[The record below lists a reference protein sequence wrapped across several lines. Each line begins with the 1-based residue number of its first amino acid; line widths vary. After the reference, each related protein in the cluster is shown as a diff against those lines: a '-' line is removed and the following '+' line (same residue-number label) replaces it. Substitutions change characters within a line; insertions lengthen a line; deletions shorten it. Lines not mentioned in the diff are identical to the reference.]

1 MHCANGPYTAL
12 EYSYMVDCLLG
23 RVEVDEDDSGAELTA
38 PRQKHSVLG
47 M

>member
-1 MHCANGPYTAL
+1 MNGPYAAL
-12 EYSYMVDCLLG
+12 GYSYMGDCLLE

-38 PRQKHSVLG
+38 PRQKHSVLE